1 MNREEK
7 TENNENKSTS
17 QYLEVFEEIWCKHY
31 SKKIL
36 RDGFIKKIIAK

>member
-17 QYLEVFEEIWCKHY
+17 QYLEVFEEIWYKHY
-31 SKKIL
+31 SKKYWEMDSL
-36 RDGFIKKIIAK
+36 KK